1 MYNILNYVKTNSLGT
16 ANILEQLVKNRNNV
30 RKFILASSRAVYG
43 EGKYKCS
50 EHGIVFPDG
59 RNIQDLLSGDYELK
73 CSICNRVLIPLAT
86 DEESK
91 ICPKSVYGISKFN
104 QEQLTKLVCMN
115 AKIPYTIFR
124 FQNVYGKG
132 QSIKNPYVGI
142 LSIFAK
148 LCNENKKIIV
158 FEDGLE
164 SRDFVHATDVAR
176 AIYLDIIGEHCNQTY
191 NVGSGINIK
200 ILDTIRM
207 LENKFS
213 YSPIHEISG
222 SSRIGDIRHNYAD
235 ITKISTLLG
244 FRPKISLDEGL
255 TELIDWIQNSHEDS
269 IVDKYE
275 LSINEL
281 KKRNLIIG

>member
-1 MYNILNYVKTNSLGT
+1 
-16 ANILEQLVKNRNNV
+16 
-30 RKFILASSRAVYG
+30 
-43 EGKYKCS
+43 
-50 EHGIVFPDG
+50 
-59 RNIQDLLSGDYELK
+59 
-73 CSICNRVLIPLAT
+73 
-86 DEESK
+86 
-91 ICPKSVYGISKFN
+91 
-104 QEQLTKLVCMN
+104 
-115 AKIPYTIFR
+115 
-124 FQNVYGKG
+124 
-132 QSIKNPYVGI
+132 
-142 LSIFAK
+142 
-148 LCNENKKIIV
+148 
-158 FEDGLE
+158 
-164 SRDFVHATDVAR
+164 
-176 AIYLDIIGEHCNQTY
+176 
-191 NVGSGINIK
+191 
-200 ILDTIRM
+200 M